1 MKYRIE
7 KDTLGNVK
15 VAEGKYWGAQT
26 QRSIENFKIGPIG
39 SMPKEIIY
47 AYAIVKMSAAVSNNE
62 LKILDSNKKNL
73 IVKVCKEILEGQ
85 HDSQFP
91 LVIWQTGSGT
101 QTNMNINEVISN
113 RAHEISG
120 GKLDDDVKII
130 HPNDD
135 VNKSQSSNDTFPT
148 SMNIACY
155 KIINEHT
162 LPALKDLK
170 NTIEKKSKRYKDVI
184 KIGRTHLMDAT
195 PISLGQEF
203 SAFGAQI
210 ENGIKSLESSMKRFL
225 EIPIGGTAVGTGLNT
240 PKNYDKIMC
249 KNISNFIGIEFLP
262 SKNKFESISS
272 KDAFVDVHSCLK
284 LIAVSLNKIAN
295 DIRFLASGPRA
306 GISEIKLP
314 MNEPGSSIMPG
325 KVNPTQCESLSM
337 VCSQI
342 IGNDSTINVSAM
354 QSHFQLNTFMP
365 VIASN
370 FIQSATLLSDSVN
383 SFNLNCFSG
392 IEPNFE
398 KIENNLK
405 NSLMLVT
412 ALNTKI
418 GYDNAAKIAKK
429 AFANGTTLKEEA
441 LKTGL
446 LDESEYEKLVN
457 PKLMC

>member
-15 VAEGKYWGAQT
+15 VPEGKYWGAQT

-73 IVKVCKEILEGQ
+73 IVKVCEEILEGQ

-101 QTNMNINEVISN
+101 QTNMNVNEVISN

-170 NTIEKKSKRYKDVI
+170 NTIEKKSKIYN
-184 KIGRTHLMDAT
+184 L
-195 PISLGQEF
+195 SL
-203 SAFGAQI
+203 I
-210 ENGIKSLESSMKRFL
+210 HI
-225 EIPIGGTAVGTGLNT
+225 
-240 PKNYDKIMC
+240 
-249 KNISNFIGIEFLP
+249 
-262 SKNKFESISS
+262 
-272 KDAFVDVHSCLK
+272 
-284 LIAVSLNKIAN
+284 
-295 DIRFLASGPRA
+295 
-306 GISEIKLP
+306 
-314 MNEPGSSIMPG
+314 
-325 KVNPTQCESLSM
+325 
-337 VCSQI
+337 
-342 IGNDSTINVSAM
+342 
-354 QSHFQLNTFMP
+354 
-365 VIASN
+365 
-370 FIQSATLLSDSVN
+370 
-383 SFNLNCFSG
+383 
-392 IEPNFE
+392 
-398 KIENNLK
+398 
-405 NSLMLVT
+405 
-412 ALNTKI
+412 
-418 GYDNAAKIAKK
+418 
-429 AFANGTTLKEEA
+429 
-441 LKTGL
+441 
-446 LDESEYEKLVN
+446 
-457 PKLMC
+457 